1 MVWGGVCGKRLEP
14 PTRRTVPNFQEWEMR
29 ATVGVPEPTWRLS
42 ASAGDRPVEHRKRLM
57 MDSSLTTCR
66 AADSGLS
73 RLD

>member
-1 MVWGGVCGKRLEP
+1 
-14 PTRRTVPNFQEWEMR
+14 MR
-29 ATVGVPEPTWRLS
+29 ATVDVPERSKHLS
-42 ASAGDRPVEHRKRLM
+42 GSACDRPAEHRKRLM

>member
-1 MVWGGVCGKRLEP
+1 
-14 PTRRTVPNFQEWEMR
+14 MR
-29 ATVGVPEPTWRLS
+29 ATVDVPEPTWRLS
-42 ASAGDRPVEHRKRLM
+42 ASAGDRPVEHRKRLT

>member
-1 MVWGGVCGKRLEP
+1 
-14 PTRRTVPNFQEWEMR
+14 MR
-29 ATVGVPEPTWRLS
+29 ATVGVPEPTWRLTGS
-42 ASAGDRPVEHRKRLM
+42 ACDRPVEHRKRLM